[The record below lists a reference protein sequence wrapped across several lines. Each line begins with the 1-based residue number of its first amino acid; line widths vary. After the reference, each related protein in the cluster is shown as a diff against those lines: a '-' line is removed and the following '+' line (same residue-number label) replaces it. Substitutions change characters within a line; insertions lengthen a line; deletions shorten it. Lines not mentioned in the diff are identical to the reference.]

1 MVSAPGKSPQ
11 PFANLW
17 FFPLAAA
24 YAALVLPWS
33 VLGQWDLIAAP
44 PGLQTSLGHAHEML
58 FGFALAVVAGY
69 VLGPQPVALTLSLAL
84 LWALARLAFLM
95 GPAQLPSLLLQAG
108 FVGLLAFKVLPR
120 FLKAAKKW
128 RNKTVAPIISGL
140 CLAAVLFH
148 LLTLSGHVYLQHAL
162 LLEAILLISSLM
174 FFMGGRMIAPA
185 VAGHLTKQGRTLEA
199 RVQPQLEGLV
209 LITLAIILVVN
220 LVPQEWA
227 RRASGGLLLAIALL
241 TLVRLLRWQIWHC
254 LDRPDL
260 LALALGYLW
269 LVAGWSLTGLSLTW
283 NLLPL
288 PQALHALTIGALGT
302 LTLSVMARS
311 RLHRVRRD
319 PNASP
324 VIYLAVALLSLAALI
339 RILGKA
345 PTASYLAAA
354 VCWSL
359 AYLILLGVL
368 LKLAVEERKKK
379 KPVG

>member
-17 FFPLAAA
+17 FFPLATA
-24 YAALVLPWS
+24 YAALILPWS
-33 VLGQWDLIAAP
+33 VLGQLGLMAAP
-44 PGLQTSLGHAHEML
+44 PGLSSSLGHAHEML

-69 VLGPQPVALTLSLAL
+69 VLGPQPKTTTLSLVAL
-84 LWALARLAFLM
+84 WSLARLTFLM
-95 GPAQLPSLLLQAG
+95 WPTHWLSLSLQAA
-108 FVGLLAFKVLPR
+108 FVVTLAIKVVPR
-120 FLKAAKKW
+120 FVKAAKKW

-209 LITLAIILVVN
+209 LITLAIILVLN

-288 PQALHALTIGALGT
+288 PHALHALTIGALGT